1 MIPKMNL
8 PYSFTGQSGKH
19 IFIQNGQIQDTL
31 NQLIFEN
38 RYITNIIL
46 VEILCLQDYIF
57 TLLKYQKCMQILRS
71 EILNEKLSRGIRTK
85 TKYGKILS
93 GS

>member
-1 MIPKMNL
+1 
-8 PYSFTGQSGKH
+8 
-19 IFIQNGQIQDTL
+19 
-31 NQLIFEN
+31 
-38 RYITNIIL
+38 
-46 VEILCLQDYIF
+46 
-57 TLLKYQKCMQILRS
+57 MQILRS